1 MVCDTMVLAEHYRAW
16 EEYTADRYIRDS
28 TVIEF
33 SNQNWMDVVDVLC
46 DLSVDL
52 SCEMDQLKQVGKGNA
67 YGTIIIDKG
76 CISGVMRFDTRDPVL
91 HEYTLE
97 YEIPH
102 SASKLNAYFELTE
115 GVLLP
120 IDKSYIP
127 PMIDYMLLK
136 FPGSSIMT
144 RRINTFDYYTYAI

>member
-1 MVCDTMVLAEHYRAW
+1 MVCDTMALTDHYCSW
-16 EEYTADRYIRDS
+16 EDVVADRYISDR
-28 TVIEF
+28 TIINF
-33 SNQNWMDVVDVLC
+33 SNQNWMDVVDILR
-46 DLSVDL
+46 DLSVNL
-52 SCEMDQLKQVGKGNA
+52 SCKIAQLKQVGKGNA

-76 CISGVMRFDTRDPVL
+76 CISGEMRFDTRNPVL

-102 SASKLNAYFELTE
+102 SSSKLNAYFELTE
-115 GVLLP
+115 EVLLS

-136 FPGSSIMT
+136 FPGSSITT

>member
-1 MVCDTMVLAEHYRAW
+1 
-16 EEYTADRYIRDS
+16 
-28 TVIEF
+28 
-33 SNQNWMDVVDVLC
+33 MDIVDVLR

-76 CISGVMRFDTRDPVL
+76 CISGDMRFDTRDPVL

-144 RRINTFDYYTYAI
+144 RRINTFDYYTHAI

>member
-1 MVCDTMVLAEHYRAW
+1 MGLTDYYRSW
-16 EEYTADRYIRDS
+16 EEVVADRYISDQ
-28 TVIEF
+28 TIINF
-33 SNQNWMDVVDVLC
+33 SNQNWMDVIDILR

-52 SCEMDQLKQVGKGNA
+52 SCKIDQLKQAGKGNA

-76 CISGVMRFDTRDPVL
+76 CISGDMRFDTKDPVL

-97 YEIPH
+97 YEILH
-102 SASKLNAYFELTE
+102 SASKSNAHFELTE
-115 GVLLP
+115 SVLLP

-127 PMIDYMLLK
+127 PMIDYMRFK